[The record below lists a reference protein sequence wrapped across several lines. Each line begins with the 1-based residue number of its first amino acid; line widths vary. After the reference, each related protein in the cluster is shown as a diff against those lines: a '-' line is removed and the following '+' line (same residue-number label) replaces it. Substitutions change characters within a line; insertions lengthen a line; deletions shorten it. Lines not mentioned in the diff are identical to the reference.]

1 MAATE
6 LTNDLIFDGT
16 IEDADISATAGIQLT
31 KLEKTVIAADGTN
44 AMAADLDLGSN
55 KITNLAA
62 GTNAN
67 DAVNKGQLDA
77 AISGLDIQADV
88 LGVQQDANLDP
99 GASPTAGDRYVITDS
114 LSLHANFG
122 TITGLSDNDIVIYDG
137 TSFVVIYPVSAYGSG
152 ALVWDRGSGTWQ
164 SYDGS
169 SWNEFGGLAGVTAG
183 SGLSKTGHTINVGA
197 ATNGGIQVNADD
209 IGILLDGATLSLGA
223 SGLSISGEGVG
234 TAQLAGTSVTAAK
247 LGSDVA
253 GLGLTQAVGGE
264 LDVNVGDGIA
274 INTDTVEVD
283 LAGTSGLEFSSA
295 QLKAKVDD
303 TTIEINGSNEL
314 AVKPAGTN
322 GGFPMTIGGAVTY
335 VKRVRE
341 LISTASFSGLSSG
354 DTYTLS
360 GAATA
365 LLPATELSFYYSGV
379 KMYAGATED
388 YEVTSSDTEITLRRN
403 VTNNKNVILEYL
415 VAA

>member
-1 MAATE
+1 MAATQVRATQ
-6 LTNDLIFDGT
+6 LLDGT
-16 IEDADISATAGIQLT
+16 LTDQQINASAAIALSKLSENVIQ
-31 KLEKTVIAADGTN
+31 ADGGQAFT
-44 AMAADLDLGSN
+44 ADQSMGSN
-55 KITNLAA
+55 KLTNVAN

-114 LSLHANFG
+114 SSLHANFG
-122 TITGLSDNDIVIYDG
+122 TITGLSNNDIVIYDG

-152 ALVWDRGSGTWQ
+152 ALVWDRDSGTWQ

-253 GLGLTQAVGGE
+253 GNGLTGGNGSALAVQADGGTLTVGGSGVKVSDLGIGTGQLADDSVTVAKIGSITTE
-264 LDVNVGDGIA
+264 GQVIRVGASGPQASTPVDMETPSGTVNGTNA
-274 INTDTVEVD
+274 TFTLANTPI
-283 LAGTSGLEFSSA
+283 AGTV
-295 QLKAKVDD
+295 KVFL
-303 TTIEINGSNEL
+303 NGVRME
-314 AVKPAGTN
+314 PGAGNDFT
-322 GGFPMTIGGAVTY
+322 
-335 VKRVRE
+335 R
-341 LISTASFSGLSSG
+341 SG
-354 DTYTLS
+354 DTLTMLTTSIPVS
-360 GAATA
+360 GDK
-365 LLPATELSFYYSGV
+365 LRV
-379 KMYAGATED
+379 D
-388 YEVTSSDTEITLRRN
+388 YE
-403 VTNNKNVILEYL
+403 Y
-415 VAA
+415 